1 MAPIIKM
8 LHLLNNFED
17 KSNNRLVLD
26 LVNGLESNKYCFHV
40 GCAES
45 AGGVLQEEFSRAGV
59 NAINFDMKGYFD
71 FSVINRIRNYIKN
84 YEIDVVHTHGLRVDF
99 LGWLAVWLEVTPLL
113 VATKHNLNF
122 VPGQTGWLWK
132 NILYRLVLAFPD
144 LVITVSENLR
154 ESLIKI
160 YGLQPRKV
168 ITIHNGINL
177 ESFHAPQTVCH
188 YVLALRK
195 KWGLLE
201 GDFVV
206 CFTGRLV
213 KEKGLIYLL
222 HAIRSVLSL
231 YKNCYL
237 LIVGNG
243 PLLGYLKRKAKD
255 LGIEK
260 HVIFT
265 GHQSDIPN
273 ILAGIDVLVL
283 PSLTEGLPLSV
294 MEAMAAGKAVI
305 STPVGGVRELIQPEE
320 TGLLVPVKNPEALSD
335 AIAFLIKNEQKRS
348 ALGVKARVLIKRNY
362 GLETMLKKYDMAY
375 QKVISTRM

>member
-1 MAPIIKM
+1 
-8 LHLLNNFED
+8 
-17 KSNNRLVLD
+17 
-26 LVNGLESNKYCFHV
+26 
-40 GCAES
+40 
-45 AGGVLQEEFSRAGV
+45 
-59 NAINFDMKGYFD
+59 
-71 FSVINRIRNYIKN
+71 
-84 YEIDVVHTHGLRVDF
+84 
-99 LGWLAVWLEVTPLL
+99 
-113 VATKHNLNF
+113 
-122 VPGQTGWLWK
+122 
-132 NILYRLVLAFPD
+132 
-144 LVITVSENLR
+144 
-154 ESLIKI
+154 
-160 YGLQPRKV
+160 
-168 ITIHNGINL
+168 
-177 ESFHAPQTVCH
+177 
-188 YVLALRK
+188 
-195 KWGLLE
+195 
-201 GDFVV
+201 
-206 CFTGRLV
+206 
-213 KEKGLIYLL
+213 
-222 HAIRSVLSL
+222 
-231 YKNCYL
+231 
-237 LIVGNG
+237 
-243 PLLGYLKRKAKD
+243 LGYLKRKAKD